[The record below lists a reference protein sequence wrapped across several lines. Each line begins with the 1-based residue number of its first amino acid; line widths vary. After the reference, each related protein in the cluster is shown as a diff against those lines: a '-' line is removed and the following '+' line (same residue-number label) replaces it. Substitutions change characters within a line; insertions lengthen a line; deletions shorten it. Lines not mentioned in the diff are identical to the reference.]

1 MKITAVEAIELRLPE
16 ELIGERADDGQN
28 VLIVQV
34 HTDEGL
40 VGVGEVVSQPRV
52 AKAVIEAPRAQDR
65 FSGLACELIGMDPLQ
80 TSVVWERLSRATYYY
95 GRRGVVVH
103 AMAGVDMALW
113 DLKGKYYGVPV
124 HALLGGAFTTRVRA
138 YASDLF
144 GVDAEETEAKARRW
158 REAGYTAVKLGWAP
172 MGQSERLDL
181 ELVAALRR
189 GAGLDLDIMVDA
201 GCCWDAATA
210 LRRARQFQEFDI
222 LWLEEPLA
230 QDDLDGYR
238 RLCDASPVPIAAGEG
253 EAERNGFRDLIERGG
268 IDVCQIDL
276 ARTGFTEGVRIADM
290 AEDRGRRVVNH
301 FYSTGVNLAAGLHF
315 AASRKS
321 TFILEYSVDDTQ
333 TRWGV
338 TRQKMSIDA
347 DGYVAVPEGPGLGI
361 DLDEDTI
368 DDLRVS

>member
-16 ELIGERADDGQN
+16 ERIGEKADDGQN
-28 VLIVQV
+28 VLIVKV

-40 VGVGEVVSQPRV
+40 VGLGEVVSQPRV
-52 AKAVIEAPRAQDR
+52 AKAVIEAPKAQEGC
-65 FSGLACELIGMDPLQ
+65 SGLAREIIGLDPLQ
-80 TSVVWERLSRATYYY
+80 TSVVREQLSRATFYY
-95 GRRGVVVH
+95 GRRGVVAH

-113 DLKGKYYGVPV
+113 DLKGKYHGEPV
-124 HALLGGAFTTRVRA
+124 YALLGGAFETRVRA

-144 GVDAEETEAKARRW
+144 GVDAAETEAKARRW

-181 ELVAALRR
+181 ELVAALRG
-189 GAGLDLDIMVDA
+189 GAGPGLAIMVDA
-201 GCCWDAATA
+201 GCCWDSATA
-210 LRRARQFQEFDI
+210 LRRARQFEDFDI

-253 EAERNGFRDLIERGG
+253 EAERHGFRDLVERGG

-315 AASRKS
+315 AASRRS
-321 TFILEYSVDDTQ
+321 TFIFEYCVEDTP
-333 TRWGV
+333 TRWDV
-338 TRQKMSIDA
+338 TRQKMTIDA
-347 DGYVAVPEGPGLGI
+347 DGYVAVPSGPGLGI